1 MDFCGGDVVILDK
14 ETIAQIKQETN
25 IVDVIG
31 EVVALS
37 KAGHNHLG
45 LCPFH
50 KEKTPSFNV
59 IEDKQ
64 FYHCFGCG
72 KSGDVFKF
80 LEDYRQIPFKEAAA
94 ILAERLG
101 MSVQVPQ
108 TNYHQPKHPH
118 EKLFQI
124 NADANKF
131 FQAVLMTTKQGEVA
145 RQYLYE
151 RGLTDELIKHF
162 QIGLS
167 PEEPDYLFKSLSNK
181 YDEETILASGL
192 FNLSEESNRIY
203 DAFQNRI
210 MFALTN
216 DQGKVIG
223 FSGRIWTEQAKVSHQ
238 AKYKNT
244 RSTPIFN
251 KSYEFYHLDQAKPVI
266 AKKREVYLMEGF
278 MDVIAAYQAGVV
290 NAVASMGTALTQEHV
305 SHLSQ
310 FTKKVV
316 LTYDGDAAGQ
326 NAIAKSL
333 DILAQFTVDVVK
345 MPQGMDPDEYLKA
358 TSAEELAHLLE
369 KSRISQVEFWMYHLL
384 PENSDNLQSQIAYVE
399 QIADIIAKEPSIT
412 AQNTYISKVAELLP
426 DFDYHQVEQ
435 SVNNRRLSIRQD
447 TVQTQVAE
455 PVYIDMPIVKQ
466 VTALRKTENHLF
478 HRMLFHPVILNDF
491 KLRDDF
497 QFHTPELIE
506 LYQLLLANGDITSFE
521 LSGESEAV
529 QQAYYQVLEEQL
541 PEEVGDNEILDLE
554 RHRERLL
561 AQNDMRKQSQL
572 IKDTSNQGDQ
582 ESALAA
588 LEALIAQKRSIE

>member
-1 MDFCGGDVVILDK
+1 MILDK
-14 ETIAQIKQETN
+14 ETIAKIKQETN
-25 IVDVIG
+25 IVDIIG

-37 KAGHNHLG
+37 KTGHNHLG

-80 LEDYRQIPFKEAAA
+80 LEEYRQIPFKEAASV
-94 ILAERLG
+94 LAERLG
-101 MSVQVPQ
+101 MSIQVTQ
-108 TNYHQPKHPH
+108 TNYQQSRHPH
-118 EKLFQI
+118 ESLFQI

-131 FQAVLMTTKQGEVA
+131 FQAVLMTTKQGEAA
-145 RQYLYE
+145 RQYLYD

-223 FSGRIWTEQAKVSHQ
+223 FSGRIWTEQAKEKHQ

-251 KSYEFYHLDQAKPVI
+251 KSYEFYHLNQAKPVI

-278 MDVIAAYQAGVV
+278 MDVIAAYRAGVV

-333 DILAQFTVDVVK
+333 EILSQFSIDIVK
-345 MPQGMDPDEYLKA
+345 MPQGMDPDEYLKT
-358 TSAEELAHLLE
+358 TSTDELAGLLD
-369 KSRISQVEFWMYHLL
+369 KSRISQVEFWMHYLL
-384 PENSDNLQSQIAYVE
+384 PENIDNLQSQIAYVE
-399 QIADIIAKEPSIT
+399 KIADVIAKEQSIT
-412 AQNTYISKVAELLP
+412 AQNTYINKVADLLP

-435 SVNNRRLSIRQD
+435 SVNNRRISSRQD
-447 TVQTQVAE
+447 MVPSQVVE

-491 KLRDDF
+491 KLRQDF
-497 QFHTPELIE
+497 QFNTPELAE
-506 LYQLLLANGDITSFE
+506 LYQLLVTNGDITSYD

-541 PEEVGDNEILDLE
+541 PEELGENEISDLE
-554 RHRERLL
+554 RHRDRLL

>member
-1 MDFCGGDVVILDK
+1 MILDK

-25 IVDVIG
+25 IVDIIG

-37 KAGHNHLG
+37 KAGHNYLG

-80 LEDYRQIPFKEAAA
+80 LEDYRQIPFKEAASV
-94 ILAERLG
+94 LAERLG
-101 MSVQVPQ
+101 MSIQVPQ
-108 TNYHQPKHPH
+108 TAYHQSKHPH

-131 FQAVLMTTKQGEVA
+131 FQAVLMTTKQGEAA
-145 RQYLYE
+145 RQYLYD

-223 FSGRIWTEQAKVSHQ
+223 FSGRIWTDQAKKSHQ

-310 FTKKVV
+310 FTKKIV

-333 DILAQFTVDVVK
+333 EILSQFSVDIVK
-345 MPQGMDPDEYLKA
+345 MPQGMDPDEYLQT
-358 TSAEELAHLLE
+358 TSAEELTNLLAN
-369 KSRISQVEFWMYHLL
+369 SRISQVEFWIYYLL

-399 QIADIIAKEPSIT
+399 KIADVIAKEQSIT
-412 AQNTYISKVAELLP
+412 AQNTYINKVADLLP

-435 SVNNRRLSIRQD
+435 SVNNRRISMRQNM
-447 TVQTQVAE
+447 VQSQALE
-455 PVYIDMPIVKQ
+455 PVYIDIPIVKQ

-478 HRMLFHPVILNDF
+478 HRMLFYPVILNDF
-491 KLRDDF
+491 KLRQDF
-497 QFHTPELIE
+497 QFNTPELVE
-506 LYQLLLANGDITSFE
+506 LYQLLLTNGEITSYE

-529 QQAYYQVLEEQL
+529 QQAYYQILEEQL
-541 PEEVGDNEILDLE
+541 PEEVGDNEISDLE
-554 RHRERLL
+554 RHRDRLL

>member
-1 MDFCGGDVVILDK
+1 MILDK

-80 LEDYRQIPFKEAAA
+80 LEDYRQIPFKEAATV
-94 ILAERLG
+94 LADRLD

-108 TNYHQPKHPH
+108 TNHHQPKHPH

-223 FSGRIWTEQAKVSHQ
+223 FSGRIWTEQAKESHH

-333 DILAQFTVDVVK
+333 EILAQFTVDVVK

-358 TSAEELAHLLE
+358 TSAGELAYLLE

-399 QIADIIAKEPSIT
+399 RIADIIAKEPSIT

-447 TVQTQVAE
+447 TVQTQAVE

-561 AQNDMRKQSQL
+561 VQNDMRKQSQL